1 LQGTQNKLLFL
12 PESRTDFIFAVICEE
27 VGFLGALLIMGLY
40 LALFFRM
47 IMLII
52 GLTSAYD
59 QLLALGII
67 SPIIISAIINMG
79 MVLGL
84 LPIVGIPL
92 PLMSYGLSNLLV
104 TCASLG
110 WFNGIIMRRGISR

>member
-1 LQGTQNKLLFL
+1 
-12 PESRTDFIFAVICEE
+12 
-27 VGFLGALLIMGLY
+27 
-40 LALFFRM
+40 
-47 IMLII
+47 
-52 GLTSAYD
+52 
-59 QLLALGII
+59 
-67 SPIIISAIINMG
+67 MG